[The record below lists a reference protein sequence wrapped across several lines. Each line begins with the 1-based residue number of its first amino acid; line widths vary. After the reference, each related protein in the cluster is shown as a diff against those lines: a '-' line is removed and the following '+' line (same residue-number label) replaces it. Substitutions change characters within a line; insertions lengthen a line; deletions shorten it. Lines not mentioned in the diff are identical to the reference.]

1 VLRATSLD
9 ELPQFWNVVVG
20 DMSIVGPRPHALS
33 HDDHYR
39 REIRRYISRHKVL
52 PGVTGWAQ
60 INGLRGEIE
69 SPEDMARRIE
79 FDLDYIR
86 YWSPA
91 LDLKII
97 LLTIPRMLRD
107 PAAY

>member
-1 VLRATSLD
+1 
-9 ELPQFWNVVVG
+9 
-20 DMSIVGPRPHALS
+20 
-33 HDDHYR
+33 
-39 REIRRYISRHKVL
+39 
-52 PGVTGWAQ
+52 
-60 INGLRGEIE
+60 
-69 SPEDMARRIE
+69 MARRIE